1 MLEKNKI
8 INETIKIAKQLNR
21 PPTRDEFIK
30 LVIEI
35 KPYAYQKYF
44 KNYRDLLVEAGLKK
58 EMDLSILEVNCKHCN
73 KIFNKTKQDIE
84 KTNNNFCSR
93 SCAATY
99 NNLNRDTYNF
109 DITRRRFFPRLT
121 PNYIY
126 LKSFANCQNCN
137 TTYNKIGTRISTYN
151 TCSNFC
157 NMELGMKNRIMK
169 DAIKRTGAN
178 TYDAIRQNARAYS
191 KYFYPALCMLCDYDK
206 HYEVCHIKDLK
217 DFSRDESFYEINS
230 KTNLIH
236 LCCNCHWEFDKG
248 LIDINTIKEAQLA
261 Y

>member
-1 MLEKNKI
+1 MKDTIITDLKTLKI
-8 INETIKIAKQLNR
+8 HLNR
-21 PPTRDEFIK
+21 TPTRTEFINYSSVSK
-30 LVIEI
+30 RTVNKYFGTYTEALIAADI
-35 KPYAYQKYF
+35 KPI
-44 KNYRDLLVEAGLKK
+44 KNLDKGISK
-58 EMDLSILEVNCKHCN
+58 VNCKQCDKSFEKNN
-73 KIFNKTKQDIE
+73 KDIE

-99 NNLNRDTYNF
+99 NNLNRDGYNF
-109 DITRRRFFPRLT
+109 NITKRRFFLKLT

-137 TTYNKIGTRISTYN
+137 TTYNKVGTRISIYN

-157 NMELGMKNRIMK
+157 NMEMGMKNRIMK
-169 DAIKRTGAN
+169 DAIKRSGAN
-178 TYDAIRQNARAYS
+178 TYDAIRQNARVYS
-191 KYFYPALCMLCDYDK
+191 KYFYPALCMRCGYDK

-217 DFSRDESFYEINS
+217 DFSRDETFYQINHKS
-230 KTNLIH
+230 NLIH